1 MIIFQNYGELGV
13 KSIIHDPKKLTL
25 NDPKDCVFEVFLNLN
40 LDSTPFRYYHVVKN
54 YTYLN
59 CSISLS
65 GSLEPVPCL
74 SGSKHHVY
82 VVESSLDVPSSCEVV
97 KTVSIPFAYSSYVS
111 DDSFGL
117 DLTWDSTG
125 FVDFA
130 EEKRGIEVQTVV
142 EGLIMV
148 VLVILIV
155 GFGCLKVYCWKKS
168 RSIDHEWEN
177 LLGVY
182 ESFYEDFNFGIYP
195 KLKPLK
201 GQDRYALGDQIG
213 HVVKQNQTLYVPI
226 SCEVVKTVSIPF
238 AYNSY
243 VSDDGFGLDLTWD
256 SAGFVDFV
264 EEKRGIEVETVV
276 EGLIMV
282 VLVILIVGFG
292 CLKVYF

>member
-1 MIIFQNYGELGV
+1 MIIFQNY
-13 KSIIHDPKKLTL
+13 
-25 NDPKDCVFEVFLNLN
+25 VFLNLN

-142 EGLIMV
+142 EGLFMV
-148 VLVILIV
+148 VLVILIMR
-155 GFGCLKVYCWKKS
+155 FGCLKVYCWKKS

-177 LLGVY
+177 LLGDY

-201 GQDRYALGDQIG
+201 D
-213 HVVKQNQTLYVPI
+213 VPI

-282 VLVILIVGFG
+282 VW
-292 CLKVYF
+292 